1 MSNIVV
7 VFDAKGKTFRNDLY
21 PDYKANRPPMPDEL
35 RTQIEPIH
43 RIIEQMGLPLIVEPG
58 VEADDV
64 IGTLAW
70 RAAAEGQQVLI
81 STGDKDMA
89 QLVNPNVTLMNTMTD
104 QYLDEAGVVTKFGV
118 RPDQIIDYLAL
129 VGDTVDTFRVFTS
142 AGRRPLS
149 NGLLPTIALRV

>member
-1 MSNIVV
+1 MAKIVV

-21 PDYKANRPPMPDEL
+21 PDYKANRPPMPEEL

-43 RIIEQMGLPLIVEPG
+43 RIIEQMGLPLVVEPG

-89 QLVNPNVTLMNTMTD
+89 QTRQRKCDAHEYDDGSV
-104 QYLDEAGVVTKFGV
+104 FGT
-118 RPDQIIDYLAL
+118 R
-129 VGDTVDTFRVFTS
+129 RV
-142 AGRRPLS
+142 L
-149 NGLLPTIALRV
+149 